1 MLLTPT
7 TKQPYYLAQV
17 LTTLLKRKR
26 QSAPESMRFF
36 YVQSFFWSGVRGIQ
50 YPKGESLRLSYA
62 RLLTPG
68 RLHFACGQLHNKER
82 KKMSAKPRASRRR
95 KPNPSVVASILFL
108 SPERRKAETQYR
120 WETALRLYL
129 SSLNHDETNI
139 VDEILAF
146 LHKKPSFLE
155 TYLPSN
161 VIPLFQSPTK
171 QEKQEVSK

>member
-7 TKQPYYLAQV
+7 TKQHYYLAQV
-17 LTTLLKRKR
+17 LNTSQEAECPAPDSRGFFTSIVLLWPGSEQKYKTRKGNI
-26 QSAPESMRFF
+26 A
-36 YVQSFFWSGVRGIQ
+36 G
-50 YPKGESLRLSYA
+50 
-62 RLLTPG
+62 RLLAVFKYPG
-68 RLHFACGQLHNKER
+68 CQSEQLANLNKSR
-82 KKMSAKPRASRRR
+82 RNHIMVVKSTRTSRRR

-146 LHKKPSFLE
+146 LHKKPSFIE

-161 VIPLFQSPTK
+161 VIPLFQSLSK
-171 QEKQEVSK
+171 QKQ